1 MSTGGNLVLGLLL
14 DGPASGYELG
24 ARASRAVAYFWPIT
38 RSHIYAELPKLVDRG
53 HATVVVVPQ
62 VGAPD
67 KSVYTATEKG
77 RLAFRAWLDGFDD
90 VTEHGRQPLQIQLYF
105 GHHSSREHLLGQ
117 LDRWADEVRRT
128 LDFCRDL
135 VGEPSTST
143 GGGQF
148 PGGSV
153 RALTAHFAIN
163 RAEADLAWI
172 EEARATVDRTLD

>member
-1 MSTGGNLVLGLLL
+1 MSTGGYLVLGLLL

-24 ARASRAVAYFWPIT
+24 TRASRAVAYFWPIT

-67 KSVYTATEKG
+67 KSVYTATEEG
-77 RLAFRAWLDGFDD
+77 RLAFRDWLDRFDD

-105 GHHSSREHLLGQ
+105 GHHSSREHLLAQ

-128 LDFCRDL
+128 LDFCRNLL
-135 VGEPSTST
+135 VPDGE
-143 GGGQF
+143 Q
-148 PGGSV
+148 SV

-172 EEARATVDRTLD
+172 EEARGTVDRTLD

>member
-24 ARASRAVAYFWPIT
+24 ARASQAVAYFWPIT

-67 KSVYTATEKG
+67 KSVYTATEQG

-105 GHHSSREHLLGQ
+105 GHHTTREHLLAQ
-117 LDRWADEVRRT
+117 LDRWADEVRHT
-128 LDFCRDL
+128 LDFCRNLL
-135 VGEPSTST
+135 VADEARSI
-143 GGGQF
+143 
-148 PGGSV
+148 

-172 EEARATVDRTLD
+172 AEARTTVDRTLD

>member
-24 ARASRAVAYFWPIT
+24 ARAAKAVAYFWPIT
-38 RSHIYAELPKLVDRG
+38 RSHIYAELPKLVERG

-62 VGAPD
+62 AGAPD
-67 KSVYTATEKG
+67 KSVYTATEAG

-105 GHHSSREHLLGQ
+105 GHHTTREHLLAQ
-117 LDRWADEVRRT
+117 LDRWADEVRHT
-128 LDFCRDL
+128 LDFCRNLL
-135 VGEPSTST
+135 VADDGR
-143 GGGQF
+143 
-148 PGGSV
+148 SV

-172 EEARATVDRTLD
+172 AEARTTVDRTLD

>member
-1 MSTGGNLVLGLLL
+1 MSTGGHLVLGLLL

-38 RSHIYAELPKLVDRG
+38 RSHIYAELPKLVERG

-62 VGAPD
+62 AGAPD
-67 KSVYTATEKG
+67 KSVYTATEAG
-77 RLAFRAWLDGFDD
+77 RLAFRAWLDGFDA

-105 GHHSSREHLLGQ
+105 GHHTSRDHLLAQ
-117 LDRWADEVRRT
+117 LDRWEAEVRHT

-135 VGEPSTST
+135 LA
-143 GGGQF
+143 GGVER
-148 PGGSV
+148 SV

-172 EEARATVDRTLD
+172 EEARETVNRTSD

>member
-1 MSTGGNLVLGLLL
+1 MSTGGNLVLGLLP

-38 RSHIYAELPKLVDRG
+38 RSHIYAELPKLVERG

-67 KSVYTATEKG
+67 KSVYTATEEG

-105 GHHSSREHLLGQ
+105 GHHTTREHLLAQ

-128 LDFCRDL
+128 LDFCRNLL
-135 VGEPSTST
+135 VDDGPRT
-143 GGGQF
+143 
-148 PGGSV
+148 V

>member
-1 MSTGGNLVLGLLL
+1 MSTGGYLVLGLLL

-67 KSVYTATEKG
+67 KSVYTATEEG

-105 GHHSSREHLLGQ
+105 GHHSSREHLLAQ
-117 LDRWADEVRRT
+117 LDRWADEVRRM
-128 LDFCRDL
+128 LDFCRNIL
-135 VGEPSTST
+135 AEGPSVDPD
-143 GGGQF
+143 GGRA
-148 PGGSV
+148 V

-172 EEARATVDRTLD
+172 EEASATVDRTLD